1 FALGLLL
8 TATHPNHKGRY
19 VHSWVALGW
28 LSAGLG
34 AAALLYGP
42 LTERL
47 AAVRPWLSGAAL
59 VALAC
64 VLLPALRSPAYAPE
78 GGRPAAPWPRRA
90 GRAVYLPGWTPA
102 GGRAIFGGVPI
113 KPLAQWTFLEGGG
126 DLNRLDKNWYGYG
139 AAGVGNRDGFKEWLR
154 KPTCDTLV

>member
-1 FALGLLL
+1 GAGNANTGQETNLFHGLAYYWPRIVEEYHTARWCAVLMAVLIVPAALLARRLRPGGIALLLLFALGLLL

-47 AAVRPWLSGAAL
+47 AAV
-59 VALAC
+59 
-64 VLLPALRSPAYAPE
+64 
-78 GGRPAAPWPRRA
+78 PR
-90 GRAVYLPGWTPA
+90 
-102 GGRAIFGGVPI
+102 
-113 KPLAQWTFLEGGG
+113 
-126 DLNRLDKNWYGYG
+126 G
-139 AAGVGNRDGFKEWLR
+139 AAGGGRCGGGGGGWGRGRVRFSRPCAGGLPGRGGGR
-154 KPTCDTLV
+154 TRRTCRSWT